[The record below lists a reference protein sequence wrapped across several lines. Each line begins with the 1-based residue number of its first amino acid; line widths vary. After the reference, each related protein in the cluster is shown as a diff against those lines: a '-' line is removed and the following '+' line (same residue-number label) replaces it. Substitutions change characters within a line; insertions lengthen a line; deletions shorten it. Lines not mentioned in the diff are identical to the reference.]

1 MIIFFWLENQKIFDV
16 DDAAFNWFLTT
27 AGRKWKDFKS
37 TLKAQYFNENLTE
50 EDMKNKHSGRVSDED
65 WKFLS
70 EYWVS
75 PECEGKT
82 KKPNLVVQ
90 RLGVLHTSGSK
101 SFARSGHEMVLKQ
114 FDC

>member
-1 MIIFFWLENQKIFDV
+1 LGNHKIYDV
-16 DDAAFNWFLTT
+16 DDADFNCFLIT

-50 EDMKNKHSGRVSDED
+50 EDLKDKHSGRVNDED

-90 RLGVLHTSGSK
+90 RLGYFILG
-101 SFARSGHEMVLKQ
+101 Q
-114 FDC
+114 

>member
-16 DDAAFNWFLTT
+16 DDDAFNWFLTT

-65 WKFLS
+65 LNFLS
-70 EYWVS
+70 KYWVS

-90 RLGVLHTSGSK
+90 RLGYSIHLV
-101 SFARSGHEMVLKQ
+101 ARALLALAMKWY
-114 FDC
+114 